1 MDKTKLQSLL
11 VVPQTTIK
19 GAMQK
24 LKETSERILF
34 VVNKKDK
41 LLGTVTDGDIRTGLI
56 NGLDFVQPIRKVMYR
71 RFVAVKTGTP
81 DIQRVVKQLMVDNK
95 IEQIPVLDESGVITD
110 VFLWT
115 DLLGKRKSVTANKIL
130 ENAVVVMAGGKGTRL
145 DPFTRI
151 LPKPLIPIGNKPI
164 IELIMESFYQYG
176 FHRFVY
182 SLNYKKEYIK
192 LFLKENKS
200 PYQVSWVEEDN
211 YMGTAGSLALLKNR
225 VKDTFFVTNCDSL
238 LRVDYQDVLK
248 WHRENKAIMTILGC
262 HNEVKIPFGVL
273 QSHNGILE
281 KILEKPVH
289 DMIINTGVY
298 VMEPKVI
305 SYMNRKKKMDMN
317 ELIEVLVKKEKVV
330 VYPIYGGWVDIG
342 QWEEYKKSV
351 EQFSLSD

>member
-1 MDKTKLQSLL
+1 MDKGKLKSLL
-11 VVPQTTIK
+11 IEPDTSIK

-24 LKETSERILF
+24 LSETSERILF
-34 VVNKKDK
+34 VVNKMEK
-41 LLGTVTDGDIRTGLI
+41 LLGTVTDGDIRTALI
-56 NGLDFVQPIRKVMYR
+56 NGSDFSQPIRKVMFK
-71 RFVAVKTGTP
+71 RFIAVSQGTP
-81 DIQRVVKQLMVDNK
+81 DIRKAVRQLMIKNK
-95 IEQIPVLDESGVITD
+95 IEQIPVLDENGIITD
-110 VFLWT
+110 VYLWT
-115 DLLGKRKSVTANKIL
+115 DLLGERRFAGEGEIH
-130 ENAVVVMAGGKGTRL
+130 ENTVVVMAGGKGTRL

-176 FHRFVY
+176 FHRFIY

-200 PYQVSWVEEDN
+200 SYNVSWVEEDE
-211 YMGTAGSLALLKNR
+211 YMGTAGSIALLKNK
-225 VKDTFFVTNCDSL
+225 VKETFFVTNCDSL
-238 LRVDYQDVLK
+238 LSVDYQDVLK
-248 WHRENKAIMTILGC
+248 WHRENKAAMTIIGC

-273 QSHNGILE
+273 QFNNGILE

-298 VMEPKVI
+298 IMEPKVI
-305 SYMNRKKKMDMN
+305 SYMARKKRMDMN
-317 ELIEVLVKKEKVV
+317 ELIEILVKKEKVV
-330 VYPIYGGWVDIG
+330 IYPIYGGWVDIG